1 MNDPSQSSQSAP
13 DGWDTKEWSQREN
26 ARLQHQVEQLQE
38 EVAFLKRQLGAG
50 AARDLSYFVDD
61 QVEVPEENTEK
72 EAGDAPEIILCGLP
86 GSGKTSIRNVV
97 FEQGS
102 PDFQQRN
109 APTTSPTFLR
119 VDRGELVFDL
129 VELPFT
135 HAQQDSILSH
145 AKAAQS
151 LLFVLDA
158 QEAYEDALTWAC
170 RLIKKLN
177 QINTKIGF
185 HILLHKMDGD
195 HLESPE
201 QRRHVLRSVHEFLE
215 ETLETDAEVA
225 VHCTSIYHPTLFE
238 ALSRVIQRMMPHLPA
253 LELLLNSLVEK
264 NMLEKALLMDGKT
277 KLVVCSDSS
286 TETVAEPLF
295 KMACDM
301 MDLTEGF
308 CSITDF
314 SSVNHLTI
322 TFDQDFVVRLRYLNP
337 TLVLVF
343 MVRADS
349 NPSNKLVDHNLCIFD
364 NALLRLLKDMR

>member
-1 MNDPSQSSQSAP
+1 MNDPSQSTQDEP
-13 DGWDTKEWSQREN
+13 DGRDTKEWLLSEN
-26 ARLQHQVEQLQE
+26 ARLHQQVEQLQE
-38 EVAFLKRQLGAG
+38 EVAFLKRQLAAG
-50 AARDLSYFVDD
+50 ANRDLSYFTDE
-61 QVEVPEENTEK
+61 VEVPDENTEK
-72 EAGDAPEIILCGLP
+72 ESGDAPEIILCGLP

-129 VELPFT
+129 VELPFS

-177 QINTKIGF
+177 QINRNIGF

-195 HLESPE
+195 HLEAPE
-201 QRRHVLRSVHEFLE
+201 RRRDVLRSVHEFLE

-277 KLVVCSDSS
+277 KLVICADSS

-308 CSITDF
+308 SSISDF
-314 SSVNHLTI
+314 SSVGHLTI

-343 MVRADS
+343 MVRACD
-349 NPSNKLVDHNLCIFD
+349 NPYNKLVDHNLGIFD